1 MKKDFFDITGMT
13 CSACANRIEKGVKKL
28 PGIQEV
34 SVNLL
39 KNSMM
44 VSYDETALNRD
55 DIIQSVEKAGYGASV
70 KEETQKSQVSSNTGA
85 EKKDAA
91 KEQYKLMK

>member
-1 MKKDFFDITGMT
+1 
-13 CSACANRIEKGVKKL
+13 
-28 PGIQEV
+28 
-34 SVNLL
+34 
-39 KNSMM
+39 M

-91 KEQYKLMK
+91 KEQYKLMKSVCSGQQYLPFRCSIFPWGICLDGRCRRDFWEWKMQ